1 MNRITRVLSASLL
14 ACVASA
20 GESARPNI
28 VFIMLDDQ
36 GAMDAGFAG
45 SRYYDTPNLDRV
57 AREGMVFRQAYT
69 CGPNCAPTRASL
81 MSGKYAPRT
90 GIYTVGNSDRGPA
103 KERKLVPIANRNDLE
118 GSVVTWAERVQA
130 AGYATAMIGKWHLG
144 GKPGTLPTDQGFL
157 LNIAGSDAGHPK
169 SYFSPY
175 KLEHLSDGPQGEN
188 LTDRLAEE
196 AVGFIKANA
205 SKPFCLYFAQY
216 AVHTPIQPKPELVAR
231 FKERKA
237 DGEQD
242 NPAYAGLLLGADQ
255 AVGRVLATLDE
266 LRLTENTVVV
276 VTSDNGGVQGITGN
290 APLRGYKGML
300 YEGGIRVP
308 LAVSWPGR
316 IKAGA
321 STEVPVITVDF
332 YPTLLA
338 LTGATPVKDA
348 VLDGVDL
355 APLLQGGA
363 RLEREALY
371 WHFPCYTES
380 GGGGGGKRAKKDAKP
395 EAFRTRPVGAI
406 RLGSWKLIE
415 HFEDGRLEL
424 YDLAADPGEQKDLA
438 QEQPK
443 RRDDLLARLRR
454 WREQVKAPVP
464 TELNPQYA
472 GK

>member
-1 MNRITRVLSASLL
+1 MNPLLRSLSVTLL
-14 ACVASA
+14 AGA
-20 GESARPNI
+20 GFAAEPTRPNV

-69 CGPNCAPTRASL
+69 CGPNCAPTRAAL
-81 MSGKYAPRT
+81 MSGQYAPRT
-90 GIYTVGNSDRGPA
+90 GIYTVGNSDRGQA

-144 GKPGTLPTDQGFL
+144 SKAGTLPTDQGFL
-157 LNIAGSDAGHPK
+157 LNIAGSEAGHPK

-175 KLEHLSDGPQGEN
+175 KLEHLTDGPKDEN

-205 SKPFCLYFAQY
+205 SKPFCLYFSQY

-242 NPAYAGLLLGADQ
+242 NPAYAGLLFGADQ

-308 LAVSWPGR
+308 LAMRWPGR
-316 IKAGA
+316 VAAG
-321 STEVPVITVDF
+321 STSEVPVITVDF

-338 LTGATPVKDA
+338 LTGATPAKDTT
-348 VLDGVDL
+348 LDGVNL
-355 APLLQGGA
+355 MPLMQGGA
-363 RLEREALY
+363 KPEREALY

-380 GGGGGGKRAKKDAKP
+380 GGGGKRSKKDAKP
-395 EAFRTRPVGAI
+395 EPFRTRPVGAI
-406 RLGSWKLIE
+406 RLGTWKLIE
-415 HFEDGRLEL
+415 NFEDGRLEL
-424 YDLAADPGEQKDLA
+424 YDLATDPGEQRDLA

-443 RRDDLLARLRR
+443 RRDELFAKLRR
-454 WREQVKAPVP
+454 WREQVQAPVP
-464 TELNPQYA
+464 TQLNPAYS
-472 GK
+472 GG